1 MGWKKQEGLQKGEM
15 LALQRLLTKRFGVIR
30 METVTLISQAP
41 LEDIERWFDRA
52 IDAKALYDV
61 FTD

>member
-1 MGWKKQEGLQKGEM
+1 
-15 LALQRLLTKRFGVIR
+15 

-52 IDAKALYDV
+52 IDAKALPDV
-61 FTD
+61 FQDELNISKNAL